1 MQTPSHPA
9 YERWRQMYPGL
20 DISSMEVVG
29 PLKRVQ
35 ALLDLAIEPLFD
47 SASVT
52 SPELDVLLR
61 LRHAEQPTIARQL
74 ARQMSRSPAALSKTL
89 AKLERRGYI
98 TREINPAD
106 RRTALV
112 RLTDEG
118 LRAVDSLFPKQLA
131 IEVQLLSGM
140 TGEQRAQIIE
150 GLTQLVKVMETGLR
164 DMTLH

>member
-1 MQTPSHPA
+1 MQTPSHPP

-47 SASVT
+47 GASVT

-61 LRHAEQPTIARQL
+61 LRYAEQPTIARQL

-98 TREINPAD
+98 TRQANPAD
-106 RRTALV
+106 RRAALV
-112 RLTDEG
+112 HLTDEG
-118 LRAVDSLFPKQLA
+118 REVVNTLFPQQLA
-131 IEVQLLSGM
+131 VEVRLLSGM
-140 TGEQRAQIIE
+140 TPEQRGQIIE
-150 GLTQLVKVMETGLR
+150 GLTQLVEVMEAGLR
-164 DMTLH
+164 DMTPL